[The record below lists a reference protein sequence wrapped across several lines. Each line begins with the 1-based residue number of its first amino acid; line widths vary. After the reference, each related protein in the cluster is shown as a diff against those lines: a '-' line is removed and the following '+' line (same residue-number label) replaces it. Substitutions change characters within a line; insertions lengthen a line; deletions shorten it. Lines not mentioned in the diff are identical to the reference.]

1 MGYLRR
7 TGNSRAQPLRQ
18 TRGLA
23 AVALLYMFLS
33 SLAQLHG
40 ETFTT
45 PSSARRSQITKLNAD
60 VSVSEAPPSISA
72 AEVKTPRKPIAD
84 FKVGDKVK
92 GTVINRSRFGVFV
105 DIGAKKNALLPI
117 DYPNH
122 NVFRLN
128 RAEELES
135 LKVTKVDVENQ
146 RLALELENLESL
158 VEGRPKLRK
167 QNPSSQSIVEWIEE
181 IEQTTKSA
189 ASSADLTL
197 AAGVDKDG
205 QTRVKLMG
213 GKVVKGK
220 QTLQLEGFS
229 IESVDAEKGTMTLV
243 PKEAKEEEVVES
255 NPFEDLEEGQLV
267 DGKVHGKNS
276 YGVWV
281 DIGRSKDAR
290 LVVDDSVKYR
300 LKWGEELN
308 GLKVVPCERENA
320 LSLELSSEAEKMVR
334 SREDPRAQVT
344 DLKEGASLRGFVTGK
359 NAYGTFLDIGA
370 IKDARLHE
378 QKSIARKLSL
388 GEEVPVVIENVDR
401 IKQVVS
407 VKLVESPSTS
417 TEALF

>member
-1 MGYLRR
+1 MTMGYLRR

-158 VEGRPKLRK
+158 
-167 QNPSSQSIVEWIEE
+167 
-181 IEQTTKSA
+181 
-189 ASSADLTL
+189 
-197 AAGVDKDG
+197 
-205 QTRVKLMG
+205 
-213 GKVVKGK
+213 
-220 QTLQLEGFS
+220 
-229 IESVDAEKGTMTLV
+229 ES
-243 PKEAKEEEVVES
+243 
-255 NPFEDLEEGQLV
+255 
-267 DGKVHGKNS
+267 
-276 YGVWV
+276 
-281 DIGRSKDAR
+281 
-290 LVVDDSVKYR
+290 
-300 LKWGEELN
+300 
-308 GLKVVPCERENA
+308 LKVT
-320 LSLELSSEAEKMVR
+320 K
-334 SREDPRAQVT
+334 
-344 DLKEGASLRGFVTGK
+344 
-359 NAYGTFLDIGA
+359 
-370 IKDARLHE
+370 
-378 QKSIARKLSL
+378 
-388 GEEVPVVIENVDR
+388 
-401 IKQVVS
+401 
-407 VKLVESPSTS
+407 
-417 TEALF
+417 